1 MVGARTAESGTAPW
15 PHGQRSRAPTAVSG
29 LTVGVPTGDYGVAM
43 DILRRL
49 TSTTATACEHVPAQ
63 RAAPSGA
70 SCEECGRTGSLR
82 LCATC
87 GHVGCCE
94 SHAGHARAHAHQ
106 EGHPVIYQMPAD
118 SGFVWCYAHRSY
130 VG

>member
-1 MVGARTAESGTAPW
+1 MKILPRSSESTD
-15 PHGQRSRAPTAVSG
+15 
-29 LTVGVPTGDYGVAM
+29 L
-43 DILRRL
+43 
-49 TSTTATACEHVPAQ
+49 ACEHVPAE

-70 SCEECGRTGSLR
+70 RCEGCGSTSSLR

-94 SHAGHARAHAHQ
+94 SQAGHAEAHASQ
-106 EGHPVIYQMPAD
+106 TGHPVIYQMPAD
-118 SGFVWCYAHRSY
+118 SGFVWCYVDHRY

>member
-1 MVGARTAESGTAPW
+1 
-15 PHGQRSRAPTAVSG
+15 
-29 LTVGVPTGDYGVAM
+29 M

-49 TSTTATACEHVPAQ
+49 TGTSNATCEHIPAE

-70 SCEECGRTGSLR
+70 RCEECGSTFNLR

-94 SHAGHARAHAHQ
+94 SQAGHARAHAIK
-106 EGHPVIYQMPAD
+106 EDHPVIYQMPAD
-118 SGFVWCYAHRSY
+118 SGFIWCYTDRRY
-130 VG
+130 VD